1 VRILRSARDLL
12 IVVGVASAF
21 LLLYAGCTSTQHEVN
36 GPVPANI
43 AGFPV
48 TITDS
53 RGKTRTLSAPPQRVV
68 SLAPSNTEI
77 LFDLGAGDRI
87 AADTTACD
95 FPPEARLK
103 PHIGGYPIDIE
114 KVEAKSPDLVVAVE
128 SLNAQPVAALEKAG
142 VPVLTVDAKTV
153 AQTYD
158 AILLLGKAT
167 GTEAR
172 AQQIV
177 QDMKARIKAVRQ
189 KTAHVANRPKVLIAY
204 GDNPIYTTGPG
215 SFIDD
220 LITIAGGQNIASM
233 PPPLKNDVITPEQ
246 VLVRQ
251 PDVILCSPDLQQK
264 LKQLPGWAQG
274 VPAVRNNG
282 FFTSSPPG
290 ILERPG
296 PRLADGA
303 EQLARYLHP
312 ELFAAT
318 PTSAHKTV
326 SKSTKSGKP

>member
-1 VRILRSARDLL
+1 MKIRRSAPYLL
-12 IVVGVASAF
+12 AAVSVVAVF
-21 LLLYAGCTSTQHEVN
+21 LLLYAGCKSTPREAN
-36 GPVPANI
+36 GPAPVGI

-48 TITDS
+48 TLTDS
-53 RGKTRTLSAPPQRVV
+53 RGKTLTLNAPPQRIV

-95 FPPEARLK
+95 YPPEAKLK
-103 PHIGGYPIDIE
+103 PHIGGYPIDVE
-114 KVEAKSPDLVVAVE
+114 RVEAKSPDLVVAVE
-128 SLNAQPVAALEKAG
+128 SVNAQPVAALEKAG

-172 AQQIV
+172 AEQIV
-177 QDMKARIKAVRQ
+177 RDMKARIEAVRQ
-189 KTAHVANRPKVLIAY
+189 KTAPVANRPKVLIAY

-220 LITIAGGQNIASM
+220 VITVAGGQNIASV

-246 VLVRQ
+246 VLARQ
-251 PDVILCSPDLQQK
+251 PDVIICSPDLQQK
-264 LKQLPGWAQG
+264 LKLLPGWTQG
-274 VPAVRNNG
+274 VPAVRNNR
-282 FFTSSPPG
+282 FFMSSPPG

-312 ELFAAT
+312 ELFAA
-318 PTSAHKTV
+318 PPKTSGQYK
-326 SKSTKSGKP
+326 